1 MKEKVLAVRG
11 VGGYRQYRIPAMA
24 VTPSG
29 RIIAIYDARFDFD
42 DLPSPIDLVIRIS
55 DDNGETWSEQTIFRQ
70 HEGVMVMQASLLI
83 HIMANKEEL
92 LFFINSHN
100 MPDSL
105 RALLEQ
111 ISMTH

>member
-42 DLPSPIDLVIRIS
+42 DLPSPIDLVLVMTMVKLGV
-55 DDNGETWSEQTIFRQ
+55 NRQ
-70 HEGVMVMQASLLI
+70 SFAS
-83 HIMANKEEL
+83 MKV
-92 LFFINSHN
+92 
-100 MPDSL
+100 
-105 RALLEQ
+105 
-111 ISMTH
+111 